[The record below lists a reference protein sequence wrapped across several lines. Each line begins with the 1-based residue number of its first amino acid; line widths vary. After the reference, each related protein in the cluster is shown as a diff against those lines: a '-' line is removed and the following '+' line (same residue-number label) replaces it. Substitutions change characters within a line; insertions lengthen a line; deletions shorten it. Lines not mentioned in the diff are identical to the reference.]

1 MHMHLLKQKIGTRL
15 ETEIVKAENL
25 LVGLVNDANLV
36 DDERKYNINKA
47 YILTEE
53 LKNSL
58 STQDS
63 GIFYVKYKNVLE
75 QLNIID

>member
-1 MHMHLLKQKIGTRL
+1 M

-58 STQDS
+58 STQDT